1 MTDNETASVVH
12 STFASDVDANP
23 SEVAESLRIEEA
35 MSHLR
40 AAHSTMRYASTRYL
54 IPDFEPAYRYG
65 ISAFLHEPDKH
76 RTFESITNELA
87 SGWAGVRG
95 ASRLAWK
102 HARHAVEA
110 GWHRMQCT
118 TDKGDLSRDDR
129 RECD

>member
-1 MTDNETASVVH
+1 MTENDTASVPN

-54 IPDFEPAYRYG
+54 LPEFEPAYRYG
-65 ISAFLHEPDKH
+65 IAAFLHEPDKH
-76 RTFESITNELA
+76 RSFESITNELA
-87 SGWAGVRG
+87 SGWTGVRG